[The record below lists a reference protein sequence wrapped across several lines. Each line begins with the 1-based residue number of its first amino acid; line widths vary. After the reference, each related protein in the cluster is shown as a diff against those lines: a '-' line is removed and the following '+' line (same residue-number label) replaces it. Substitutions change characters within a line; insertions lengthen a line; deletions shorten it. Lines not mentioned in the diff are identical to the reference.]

1 MKYRLP
7 LFFLFLTI
15 GSLAYSQIK
24 PEREHRIKKSQ
35 FPMVGTEMV
44 PKEAK
49 NIKYYREVDTSK
61 TTYILQFR
69 LKKMK
74 YHIDLDKAGQIQRL
88 GFRVKEVDIP
98 QDTYAL
104 INNFLEGSFQKAKIR
119 RILQYY
125 PGDSDNALKNTYQNL
140 ILPNNTYQ
148 LIFKGKQNKKNKE
161 YIALFDADGN
171 ILVINEALPS
181 NYDRVLY

>member
-1 MKYRLP
+1 MKYSLS
-7 LFFLFLTI
+7 LFFIFLAI
-15 GSLAYSQIK
+15 GSIGYSQIR

-35 FPMVGTEMV
+35 FPLIGTELV

-49 NIKYYREVDTSK
+49 SRRYYREVDTSE

-74 YHIDLDKAGQIQRL
+74 YHIDLDQSGLLDRL

-98 QDTYAL
+98 QDTYTQ
-104 INNFLEGSFQKAKIR
+104 ISSFLTTNFQKVRIR

-125 PGDSDNALKNTYQNL
+125 PGDSDNAIKNTYQNL
-140 ILPNNTYQ
+140 ILPTNTYE
-148 LIFKGKQNKKNKE
+148 LLFKGKQNGALKE
-161 YIALFDADGN
+161 YVATFDAAGN
-171 ILVINEALPS
+171 ILGIREALPP